1 MSDKE
6 KKTGFKWLEKLKKVK
21 HIEIY
26 VAVIFI
32 VILLLIYLGNFSP
45 SSSNKKSNSSTV
57 LSVNQYVEDLEA
69 NLEEILSNIGGVS
82 DVKVMITLEMTEAEV
97 VESKIQLS
105 NFPNI
110 KGVIVTAKGVNN
122 TATKLKVLHAVEAV
136 VTIKNGN
143 IEILSSE

>member
-6 KKTGFKWLEKLKKVK
+6 KKSGFKWLEKLKKVK

-26 VAVIFI
+26 VAVIF
-32 VILLLIYLGNFSP
+32 VAILLLIYLGNFTP
-45 SSSNKKSNSSTV
+45 NSSNKKSNSSAE
-57 LSVNQYVEDLEA
+57 LSVNQYVEDLET

-82 DVKVMITLEMTEAEV
+82 DVKVMITLEMTQAEV

-105 NFPNI
+105 SFPNI

-136 VTIKNGN
+136 VTIENGN